1 MILELEGLAIFG
13 RHGVLEE
20 ERRDGQEFLY
30 DIRLDV
36 GDAGASDRI
45 EDAVDYREV
54 ADCVREVSASRSF
67 NLIEALAQAVA
78 DALDRALPRPLG
90 PRAGDEDEP
99 GGRRGPLRDRQRR
112 AGFFGLTIEAEST

>member
-1 MILELEGLAIFG
+1 MILELEGLAVFG

-36 GDAGASDRI
+36 GDLGATDRI

-54 ADCVREVSASRSF
+54 ADCVREVSAGRDF
-67 NLIEALAQAVA
+67 NLIEALAGAVA
-78 DALDRALPRPLG
+78 DALIERFPVRSARVRVTKTDP
-90 PRAGDEDEP
+90 AGVGARHAIVTVE
-99 GGRRGPLRDRQRR
+99 RDSSR
-112 AGFFGLTIEAEST
+112 

>member
-13 RHGVLEE
+13 RHGVLEA
-20 ERRDGQEFLY
+20 ERRDGQEVLY
-30 DIRLDV
+30 D
-36 GDAGASDRI
+36 I

-78 DALDRALPRPLG
+78 DALLERFPVRSVRVQVRKTNP
-90 PRAGDEDEP
+90 AGVGARYAIVSVE
-99 GGRRGPLRDRQRR
+99 
-112 AGFFGLTIEAEST
+112 LTTSG

>member
-1 MILELEGLAIFG
+1 MILELQGLAIFG

-30 DIRLDV
+30 DIALDV

-54 ADCVREVSASRSF
+54 ADCVREVSDGRDF
-67 NLIEALAQAVA
+67 NLIEALASAIT
-78 DALDRALPRPLG
+78 DALLERFPVRSVRVRVTKTNPAGVGARYAIVTAERAASR
-90 PRAGDEDEP
+90 
-99 GGRRGPLRDRQRR
+99 
-112 AGFFGLTIEAEST
+112 

>member
-1 MILELEGLAIFG
+1 VILELEALAIFG

-30 DIRLDV
+30 DISLDV

-54 ADCVREVSASRSF
+54 ADCVREVSDSRSF

-78 DALDRALPRPLG
+78 DALLERFPVSSVRVRVRKTSPSGVGARYAIVSVEQAAS
-90 PRAGDEDEP
+90 R
-99 GGRRGPLRDRQRR
+99 
-112 AGFFGLTIEAEST
+112 

>member
-30 DIRLDV
+30 DISLDV
-36 GDAGASDRI
+36 GEAGASDRI

-54 ADCVREVSASRSF
+54 ADCVREVSDSRSF

-78 DALDRALPRPLG
+78 DALLDRFPVSSVCVQVTKTNPSGVGARYAIVSVVQASS
-90 PRAGDEDEP
+90 R
-99 GGRRGPLRDRQRR
+99 
-112 AGFFGLTIEAEST
+112 

>member
-1 MILELEGLAIFG
+1 MILELNELAIFG

-36 GDAGASDRI
+36 GDAGISDRI

-54 ADCVREVSASRSF
+54 ADCVREVSDSRSF
-67 NLIEALAQAVA
+67 NLIEALAAETA
-78 DALDRALPRPLG
+78 DALLGRFPVRSARVQVTKTSPAGVGARYAVASVERA
-90 PRAGDEDEP
+90 
-99 GGRRGPLRDRQRR
+99 
-112 AGFFGLTIEAEST
+112 SS

>member
-30 DIRLDV
+30 DIQLDV

-54 ADCVREVSASRSF
+54 ADCVREVSASQSF

-78 DALDRALPRPLG
+78 DALLERFPVRSVCVQVKKANP
-90 PRAGDEDEP
+90 AGVGARYAIVSVERTTS
-99 GGRRGPLRDRQRR
+99 G
-112 AGFFGLTIEAEST
+112 

>member
-1 MILELEGLAIFG
+1 MILELRELAIFG
-13 RHGVLEE
+13 RHGVLDE

-45 EDAVDYREV
+45 EDAVDYRDI

-78 DALDRALPRPLG
+78 DALIERFPVRSVRVQVTKTDPAGVRARYAIVSVELASSG
-90 PRAGDEDEP
+90 
-99 GGRRGPLRDRQRR
+99 
-112 AGFFGLTIEAEST
+112 